1 MGQTDVGYK
10 WGFED
15 QFGLRGYAGMQ
26 FKSDTA
32 PTMAS
37 TAAFTAIIAGMSE
50 CGIVRVEANSID
62 TTEASPVGD
71 NASNYVATVIF
82 KESDG
87 DYKCP
92 ITIPGVKETLLQ
104 RDGRNLTLTDAS
116 ISTLKAG
123 LEALSGK
130 TFNSNPRVM
139 VYSRR

>member
-92 ITIPGVKETLLQ
+92 ITIPG
-104 RDGRNLTLTDAS
+104 
-116 ISTLKAG
+116 G
-123 LEALSGK
+123 LS
-130 TFNSNPRVM
+130 
-139 VYSRR
+139 